1 MASKLDVY
9 QIILGK
15 RAGLFKDVI
24 CKKCGIT
31 ETSPAKS
38 KVFNAF
44 YKKFLE
50 LIGTNVFCVDAKKM
64 GLTIF
69 KERGQRINKVM
80 TAHSDSFVIEGYID
94 GGPYDTIRKLA
105 KLSDTSKRQTINKTD
120 IVTDRYYIYLYLP
133 LNSKMG
139 VLMVQ
144 TKENSSIRRAIKPF
158 FETLFK
164 TDSTKNC
171 RINSYYPKWLKED
184 FLQGANLHNMSFETE
199 NISQAQSEEE
209 LTIETET
216 FNVKITI
223 TPTNDQ
229 TAITD
234 ATTATNRIGRL
245 FALKIGDVVKPLSS
259 FTKKKGTMKNE
270 EQKKSLPFV
279 IDEEDNIHPVIE
291 IDNDL
296 TPDENGDY
304 GRDNL
309 KIYCDSLLNR
319 IKPEIYGID
328 HG

>member
-1 MASKLDVY
+1 
-9 QIILGK
+9 
-15 RAGLFKDVI
+15 
-24 CKKCGIT
+24 
-31 ETSPAKS
+31 
-38 KVFNAF
+38 
-44 YKKFLE
+44 
-50 LIGTNVFCVDAKKM
+50 
-64 GLTIF
+64 
-69 KERGQRINKVM
+69 
-80 TAHSDSFVIEGYID
+80 
-94 GGPYDTIRKLA
+94 
-105 KLSDTSKRQTINKTD
+105 
-120 IVTDRYYIYLYLP
+120 
-133 LNSKMG
+133 MG

-158 FETLFK
+158 FEALFK

-184 FLQGANLHNMSFETE
+184 FLKGANLHNMSFETE

-209 LTIETET
+209 VTIETET

-234 ATTATNRIGRL
+234 ASNLIERIGST
-245 FALKIGDVVKPLSS
+245 FALKIGNATRYLSS

-309 KIYCDSLLNR
+309 KNYCDTLLNR
-319 IKPEIYGID
+319 IKPEIYGIN
-328 HG
+328 HS

>member
-9 QIILGK
+9 QIVLNK
-15 RAGLFKDVI
+15 QAGLFKNVI

-31 ETSPAKS
+31 ESAPAKS
-38 KVFNAF
+38 KIFNAF
-44 YKKFLE
+44 YKKLLE
-50 LIGTNVFCVDAKKM
+50 QIGKNVFCVNEKKM

-69 KERGQRINKVM
+69 KERGQRINNVM
-80 TAHSDSFVIEGYID
+80 TAHSESYVIEGYID

-105 KLSDTSKRQTINKTD
+105 KISDTSKRKTINKTD

-133 LNSKMG
+133 LDSKMG

-144 TKENSSIRRAIKPF
+144 TKENSSLRRVIKPF

-171 RINSYYPKWLKED
+171 RINSYYPNWLKED
-184 FLQGANLHNMSFETE
+184 FLQGANLFSMSFETE

-209 LTIETET
+209 LTVETET
-216 FNVKITI
+216 FDVKITI

-234 ATTATNRIGRL
+234 ATTVSNRLGRL
-245 FALKIGDVVKPLSS
+245 FALKIGNVVKPLSS

-270 EQKKSLPFV
+270 ERKKSLPFV

-309 KIYCDSLLNR
+309 KNYCSNLLNR

>member
-15 RAGLFKDVI
+15 RAGLFKYVI

-50 LIGTNVFCVDAKKM
+50 MIGTNVFCVDAKKM

-133 LNSKMG
+133 LDSKMG

-309 KIYCDSLLNR
+309 KNYCDGLLNR

>member
-9 QIILGK
+9 QIVLNK
-15 RAGLFKDVI
+15 HAGLFKNVI

-31 ETSPAKS
+31 EPTPAKS

-44 YKKFLE
+44 YKKLLE
-50 LIGTNVFCVDAKKM
+50 QIGKNVFCVNEKKM

-69 KERGQRINKVM
+69 KERGQRVNNVM
-80 TAHSDSFVIEGYID
+80 TAHSESYVIEGYID

-105 KLSDTSKRQTINKTD
+105 KISDTSKRKTINKTD

-133 LNSKMG
+133 LDSKMG

-144 TKENSSIRRAIKPF
+144 TKENSSLRRVIKPF

-171 RINSYYPKWLKED
+171 RINSYYPNWLKED
-184 FLQGANLHNMSFETE
+184 FLQGANLFSMSFETE

-209 LTIETET
+209 LTVETET
-216 FNVKITI
+216 FDVKITI

-234 ATTATNRIGRL
+234 ATTVSNRLGRL
-245 FALKIGDVVKPLSS
+245 FALKIGNVIKPLSS

-270 EQKKSLPFV
+270 ERKKSLPFV

-296 TPDENGDY
+296 NPDENGDY

-309 KIYCDSLLNR
+309 KNYCNNLLNR